1 MVVFYNV
8 VTSAL
13 FNYIHRNSILHTVN
27 NSNAGLITSWLLG

>member
-8 VTSAL
+8 VIFAL

-27 NSNAGLITSWLLG
+27 NSDVGLITSWSLG